1 MYRQFRGLG
10 LLAALT
16 LSLALAGSLHGQVA
30 GAMLTGTV
38 SDQSG
43 AIVPNAKVAIKSAAT
58 GLTREI
64 TSDADGVYSAP
75 NLPPGKYDV
84 IVSAGGFATLV
95 QKDVTLT
102 VGESQLLNV
111 SLRIGQSTQTVQ
123 VSAGLPTVDLASS
136 TMSDEVNSTTVREL
150 PLNGRDWTLL
160 ATLQPGASA
169 IRPQAAT
176 TSTANRANRGLGNQL
191 TANGHRPFE
200 NNYRMDGISINDY
213 TNAAPG
219 SVLGLELGVDAVQ
232 EFSVELSNY
241 SAAYGKTTGAVI
253 NAITKSGTN
262 SFHGDAY
269 WFLRNSYLDARNFF
283 DPAKIPPFRRNQFGG
298 SAGGPI
304 QKDKMFVFADFE
316 GIRQSL
322 ATTSRNTVPT
332 AAARAGNLCSQPN
345 LGSGSPCSPTTVQVD
360 PEIAHFLQLYP
371 LPNAG
376 VLSHGDIGIF
386 NSAPAVVTSENHVVT
401 RVDRRLSGK
410 DTLSGTY
417 FYDSATQTFP
427 DAFLSYLSSNT
438 SGAQMLSLEETHV
451 FGPTLVNTIRL
462 GWSRTRAFVSPGV
475 SAINPL
481 ASDTSFGV
489 IAGGGAPTVSI
500 SGLTLMP
507 GGLGANS
514 LFNHHQDTVQFYDDA
529 FWNRGVHSLKFGF
542 AVEHFRY
549 NLFGENRPNGQVTFP
564 SLQAFLL
571 NQPSA
576 ASFPDTV
583 TIPPTPTGTL
593 QNLFGVYAQDDW
605 RVRPNLTLNLGLRYE
620 PSSMPSE
627 EHGRWQVLT
636 NLFTGVPTPTTSLWA
651 NNYSTR
657 NFAPRVGL
665 SYDPF
670 HNGKT
675 AIRAGFGIFDVDF
688 LPWIYTQGNSQ
699 VFPFELTLSVNPP
712 IPTGVFPNGLVG
724 LATPTLANTAVRYIQ
739 QNTGRTY
746 SMNWNFNIQREI
758 ARNTTVTVGYV
769 GQHTVRNPFDGGVNE
784 VLGTPTAAG
793 LMWSGGK
800 GTRLNPLVGSIRGT
814 TFDTSAHYSALEAQ
828 MIKRMSR
835 GIQFQ
840 TSYTYSKCID
850 YGSAGAIDNFLN
862 SGASGTVSGE
872 LSLFPNLYRRGLCD
886 FDVRQI
892 FVGNVVWMLP
902 NLHSSSRFVS
912 HTLGGWELNGI
923 FSASSGSPFTPGI
936 GGAPLGSNTPASRPD
951 RLMGGGCNNPVNP
964 QNANQYIKVNC
975 FTPPV
980 VPSSLAASLPFPC
993 VPAAA
998 AVGIPNTCMNLFG
1011 NVGRN
1016 SVIGPG
1022 LEDFDAA
1029 LIKNTYI
1036 ARVSETFNVQFRVEM
1051 FNVFNRANF
1060 QAPNPN
1066 DGNSIVLTSTGT
1078 VAGTGGV
1085 LVSTVTPSRQL
1096 QLALKI
1102 IW

>member
-1 MYRQFRGLG
+1 MYRQFQGLG
-10 LLAALT
+10 FLAALT
-16 LSLALAGSLHGQVA
+16 LSLVLTGSLHGQVA

-38 SDQSG
+38 SDQCG
-43 AIVPNAKVAIKSAAT
+43 AFVPNAKVAIKSAAT

-64 TSDADGVYSAP
+64 TSDANGVYSAP

-84 IVSAGGFATLV
+84 IVSAGGFATLM

-176 TSTANRANRGLGNQL
+176 TSTANRANRGLRNQF

-332 AAARAGNLCSQPN
+332 AAARAGNLCSEPN
-345 LGSGSPCSPTTVQVD
+345 VGSGSPCTPTTVQVD
-360 PEIAHFLQLYP
+360 PQIAHFLQLYP

-401 RVDRRLSGK
+401 RVDRRLSEK

-417 FYDSATQTFP
+417 FYDRAIQTFP
-427 DAFLSYLSSNT
+427 DAFLSYISANT

-451 FGPTLVNTIRL
+451 FGPTLVNTIRV

-475 SAINPL
+475 SAINSL

-489 IAGGGAPTVSI
+489 VAGEGAPTVSI

-514 LFNHHQDTVQFYDDA
+514 LFNHHQDSVQFYDDA
-529 FWNRGVHSLKFGF
+529 FWSRGVHSLKFGF
-542 AVEHFRY
+542 ALKHFRY

-564 SLQAFLL
+564 SLQGFLL

-636 NLFTGVPTPTTSLWA
+636 NLFTGVPTPTSSLWA

-712 IPTGVFPNGLVG
+712 IPAGVFPNGLVG

-828 MIKRMSR
+828 MIKRMGR

-850 YGSAGAIDNFLN
+850 YGSAGAIDNFL
-862 SGASGTVSGE
+862 
-872 LSLFPNLYRRGLCD
+872 
-886 FDVRQI
+886 
-892 FVGNVVWMLP
+892 
-902 NLHSSSRFVS
+902 
-912 HTLGGWELNGI
+912 
-923 FSASSGSPFTPGI
+923 
-936 GGAPLGSNTPASRPD
+936 
-951 RLMGGGCNNPVNP
+951 
-964 QNANQYIKVNC
+964 
-975 FTPPV
+975 
-980 VPSSLAASLPFPC
+980 
-993 VPAAA
+993 
-998 AVGIPNTCMNLFG
+998 
-1011 NVGRN
+1011 
-1016 SVIGPG
+1016 
-1022 LEDFDAA
+1022 
-1029 LIKNTYI
+1029 
-1036 ARVSETFNVQFRVEM
+1036 
-1051 FNVFNRANF
+1051 
-1060 QAPNPN
+1060 
-1066 DGNSIVLTSTGT
+1066 
-1078 VAGTGGV
+1078 
-1085 LVSTVTPSRQL
+1085 
-1096 QLALKI
+1096 
-1102 IW
+1102 